1 MESGALVRSGS
12 ACGVR
17 PKRPSLPSAK
27 IPTLASVRRT
37 RYSDGPC
44 TPAAAANVSVS
55 SAPSFRRSAMPSRAT
70 TQIAREIQKPSAC
83 WSSASA
89 GGVPSVLIA
98 PTSQLD
104 AVDSPSEDLKLDHHG
119 YAIKQLL
126 PDEGALLTPAHSP
139 AAACS
144 RSLLG
149 RGVDEKPSLAN
160 AAHRAIPSAHW
171 SIPSSAPF
179 ASSDPPWP

>member
-1 MESGALVRSGS
+1 MESGASLRSGP

-17 PKRPSLPSAK
+17 RKRPSSRSAK
-27 IPTLASVRRT
+27 IPTLASVRSR
-37 RYSDGPC
+37 RYRDGAC
-44 TPAAAANVSVS
+44 TPAATANVSAS
-55 SAPSFRRSAMPSRAT
+55 SGPSLMRSAMPSLAT
-70 TQIAREIQKPSAC
+70 AQIAREIQKPSAC

-149 RGVDEKPSLAN
+149 RGVDERPSLAN
-160 AAHRAIPSAHW
+160 AAHRGIPSAQW
-171 SIPSSAPF
+171 QIPST
-179 ASSDPPWP
+179 